1 MEYYIGFNRFD
12 SSVKKKVIAC
22 FVIMFVSCAG
32 MIFALVRRPK
42 QPWYLVSATIC
53 VVVAFVLFRIDAKEQ
68 RNHLDQY
75 TEAHKKKLFIL
86 EDVLDKTLGI
96 STKEKMEELICL
108 YQKYVDKKNEEEKA
122 RNRIIAI
129 ILSAF
134 ASVLTIS
141 FNNMGVIGV
150 DFEGWIYLALVLLLI
165 VGVASLWLYMN
176 KYFETLKGEYETMIK
191 DIQDLI
197 LMKF

>member
-1 MEYYIGFNRFD
+1 MPN
-12 SSVKKKVIAC
+12 
-22 FVIMFVSCAG
+22 
-32 MIFALVRRPK
+32 
-42 QPWYLVSATIC
+42 
-53 VVVAFVLFRIDAKEQ
+53 AKEQ

-96 STKEKMEELICL
+96 NTKEKMEELICL

-134 ASVLTIS
+134 ASILTIS
-141 FNNMGVIGV
+141 FNNMGIIGV
-150 DFEGWIYLALVLLLI
+150 DFEGWIYLALVLLLV